1 MRRLIRFLCV
11 FLSFCLLAAVGVTVA
26 ATVRLERYARAAE
39 ASPPVIPDL
48 HCIGEPS
55 VLYAYDPEDRA
66 AARGEGHPAA
76 DGYICPAG
84 RCLYVPYSD
93 FPEQLIHAFLSI
105 EDKRFFRHD
114 GVDFLR
120 LGHAGVNYLCG
131 RGRSFGGSTVTQ
143 QLIKNLTGRDEYT
156 LDRKFS
162 EIFGALALEETADKT
177 EILEAYLNVINLGG
191 GCLGV
196 GAAADRCFSKTVP
209 ELTLAECAALAA
221 VPQNPSRYD
230 PLTHPDE
237 NRTRRE
243 LILSEMYRQ
252 GYITEAQRVEA
263 VACGIRLNPRR
274 TAGDGT
280 TADAPRVTGWFAD
293 MVAAD
298 VIRDLQERL
307 GYPYAQASALFYSG
321 GLTVY
326 TTEDEE
332 LQAIADTFYRD
343 MSHFPAGRR
352 GQPQS
357 ALILTDPRTGDILA
371 VAGGVG
377 EKTGSRVQNYATD
390 TRRPAG
396 SAIKPLSVFAPA
408 VERGLVGCA
417 SVRED
422 APVTTLHGI
431 PWPRNADGLYR
442 GRVTVSDALAH
453 SLNTVSVR
461 LLDEVGMR
469 NSLDFLRER
478 LHMDSLLV
486 PSDGTA
492 GDLTVS
498 SLALGQQSRGVT
510 LRELTGAYTV
520 LTDGVFHAPISY
532 RRVLDREGR
541 VLLENRVGGD
551 VCLRRETAALVTSM
565 LEEVVSRGT
574 ASALTLPDS
583 GVAVAGKTGTTQNTC
598 DRWFVGYTPR
608 LLCGVWMGYD
618 YPAPLDDLGGNPCLG
633 IFDAVMTQA
642 ERVYRGAPEQSAFSL
657 PGDLLRVSYCRT
669 TGLLPCPGCLAEEKV
684 ADGWFLRGTEPQ
696 SVCDCHRCQPSESES
711 APESDSEPASSGG
724 SAVP

>member
-1 MRRLIRFLCV
+1 MHRLIRFLCV
-11 FLSFCLLAAVGVTVA
+11 FLSLCLLTAAGVMVA

-39 ASPPVIPDL
+39 ESPPVIPDL
-48 HCIGEPS
+48 RGIGEPS

-93 FPEQLIHAFLSI
+93 FPEQLINAFLSI
-105 EDKRFFRHD
+105 EDKRFFYHD

-120 LGHAGVNYLCG
+120 LSHAGVNYLCG

-177 EILEAYLNVINLGG
+177 EILEAYLNIINLGG

-237 NRTRRE
+237 NRARRE
-243 LILSEMYRQ
+243 LILSEMRRQ

-263 VACGIRLNPRR
+263 VACGIRLDPRK
-274 TAGDGT
+274 APD
-280 TADAPRVTGWFAD
+280 ADKPRVTGWFAD
-293 MVAAD
+293 TVAAD

-307 GYPYAQASALFYSG
+307 GYSSAQASALFYAG

-326 TTEDEE
+326 TTVDEE
-332 LQAIADTFYRD
+332 LQALVDAYYRD
-343 MSHFPAGRR
+343 ASHFPTGKR

-357 ALILTDPRTGDILA
+357 ALVLLDPRTGDILA

-377 EKTGSRVQNYATD
+377 QKQGSRIQSYATD

-408 VERGLVGCA
+408 VERGLISCA

-422 APVTTLHGI
+422 EPVTTRHGT
-431 PWPRNADGLYR
+431 PWPHNADRLYR

-461 LLDEVGMR
+461 LLYEVGMR

-478 LHMDSLLV
+478 LHMDGLV
-486 PSDGTA
+486 APADGTA

-498 SLALGQQSRGVT
+498 SLALGQQSQGVT

-520 LTDGVFHAPISY
+520 LTDGVFHAPVSY

-541 VLLENRVGGD
+541 VLLENRVGGE

-574 ASALTLPDS
+574 ASALTLPES

-618 YPAPLDDLGGNPCLG
+618 YPASLEDLGGNPCLG
-633 IFDAVMTQA
+633 IFDAVMKRA
-642 ERVYRGAPEQSAFSL
+642 EQVYRGAPAQREFTL
-657 PGDLLRVSYCRT
+657 PGDLIRVSYCRT
-669 TGLLPCPGCLAEEKV
+669 TGLLPCPGCREDGKMAE
-684 ADGWFLRGTEPQ
+684 GWFLRGTEPRT
-696 SVCDCHRCQPSESES
+696 VCDCHGRKVGD
-711 APESDSEPASSGG
+711 PEPPDEIK
-724 SAVP
+724 